1 MIIGYGTVWVI
12 GRQQIDFV
20 VSATSLLLLNDAPK
34 SPSKNLYKGEI
45 QTATD
50 DEIPSSAIV
59 YPKEK
64 DQFGKV
70 VAENI
75 DLDAPL
81 FCGDSSDIL
90 EKGAG
95 ISLAGVFPGQ
105 FGTVLIGGHN
115 RPEFGKI
122 TRLAVNASFSIKTNY
137 GTFVYKVIEHRIISF
152 DNSDFVNN
160 ELAKMYERRV
170 LLYTCWPIEAIGW
183 ANDRYIVVGE
193 QIGGLKIDL
202 TR

>member
-12 GRQQIDFV
+12 GRKQIDFV
-20 VSATSLLLLNDAPK
+20 VSATSLLLLNDAPR
-34 SPSKNLYKGEI
+34 SLSKNLYKGEV
-45 QTATD
+45 QTTTND
-50 DEIPSSAIV
+50 GIPSSSIT
-59 YPKEK
+59 YPKDT
-64 DQFGKV
+64 DQFGEV

-75 DLDAPL
+75 DLRIPL
-81 FCGDSSDIL
+81 FCGDSSDVL

-95 ISLAGVFPGQ
+95 MSLSGVYPGHL
-105 FGTVLIGGHN
+105 GTVLIGGHN

-122 TRLAVNASFSIKTNY
+122 TRLAADTSFSIKTNY
-137 GTFVYKVIEHRIISF
+137 GTFVYKVLEHRIIAHN
-152 DNSDFVNN
+152 DNDVVNN
-160 ELAKMYERRV
+160 ELAKIHERRIF
-170 LLYTCWPIEAIGW
+170 LYTCWPLEAIGW